1 MEKKN
6 YLPIGSIVLLK
17 DGKKRLMICGR
28 KQYVKSENKEYDY
41 MGCLYPEGTLGNG
54 KAVLFNQEDI
64 GNLYFIGFQD
74 IEDDFLM
81 EIHHDESIF
90 IA

>member
-1 MEKKN
+1 
-6 YLPIGSIVLLK
+6 
-17 DGKKRLMICGR
+17 MICGR

-74 IEDDFLM
+74 IEEFHYRELLNK
-81 EIHHDESIF
+81 EEN
-90 IA
+90 A

>member
-17 DGKKRLMICGR
+17 DGKKRRMICGR

-74 IEDDFLM
+74 IEEFHYRELLNK
-81 EIHHDESIF
+81 EEN
-90 IA
+90 A

>member
-17 DGKKRLMICGR
+17 KKKKRLMICGR

-74 IEDDFLM
+74 IEEFHYRELLNK
-81 EIHHDESIF
+81 EEN
-90 IA
+90 A

>member
-74 IEDDFLM
+74 IEEFHYRELLNK
-81 EIHHDESIF
+81 EEN
-90 IA
+90 A